1 MKTGFGA
8 IASKVLFPIGFS
20 SERKQ
25 STNRERERERE
36 REKQRRN
43 RERERSKTQIDFS
56 EIIQKE
62 LAMEARAVV
71 PAQPRGP
78 NFYMILLFLINCQ

>member
-20 SERKQ
+20 SEKKQ

-36 REKQRRN
+36 KKQ